1 MLTLLAGGS
10 TNCLVDTGPINMP
23 PTVQITGPS
32 QSLHRGDNVIF
43 TATIHDPDQSSNSLN
58 AAWYVG
64 PDACD
69 KATSGSPASCG
80 TQHNDQC
87 LYIPKSLDSICV
99 AVRVTD
105 RYGATAA
112 DSRVFTVDNRAPT
125 AVIEQTSPAP
135 TASPLPLLT
144 NLTFSAAGSDD
155 PDPNDK
161 ENLTFTWTVT
171 QPDKSTLLVDTCP
184 SPDTPNNCSFA
195 ASMPGTYRVQVTVK
209 DPSQV
214 KDPSLPV
221 SNPASIDVLIAQDQ
235 PPCITGTTPR
245 ALQGIAFSYETKSFV
260 VDSVADDVDPYPGS
274 SSGTFTW
281 RYRIGQT
288 GEFERWTTLANS
300 NRLAVGPALL
310 AQAINDIGVI
320 QIRVEYQDS
329 KGHSLSSCDPNADRC
344 ELIPGCAQW
353 ITWTVQVFQ

>member
-10 TNCLVDTGPINMP
+10 TNCLVDNGPINMP

-32 QSLHRGDNVIF
+32 QSLRRGDNVIF
-43 TATIHDPDQSSNSLN
+43 TATIQDPDQSSNSLN

-64 PDACD
+64 TDACD
-69 KATSGSPASCG
+69 KATSGSPTSCG
-80 TQHNDQC
+80 TQRNDEC
-87 LYIPKSLDSICV
+87 LYVPKSLGSICV

-112 DSRVFTVDNRAPT
+112 ASRVFTVEDRAPT
-125 AVIEQTSPAP
+125 AAIAQTSPAP

-155 PDPNDK
+155 PDPNDQ
-161 ENLTFTWTVT
+161 ENLAFTWRVT
-171 QPDKSTLLVDTCP
+171 QPDNTTLLVDTCP
-184 SPDTPNNCSFA
+184 SPDTPEICSFT
-195 ASMPGTYRVQVTVK
+195 ASMPGTYHVQVTVK

-214 KDPSLPV
+214 KDPSLP
-221 SNPASIDVLIAQDQ
+221 ASKPSTLDVVIAQDQ

-245 ALQGIAFSYETKSFV
+245 SLQTLAFSDQTESFV

-274 SSGTFTW
+274 TAGTFTW
-281 RYRIGQT
+281 LYRIGTT
-288 GEFERWTTLANS
+288 GDFQRWLTLANS

-310 AQAINDIGVI
+310 VQALNDIGVI

-329 KGHSLSSCDPNADRC
+329 KGHNLSSCGQNADRC
-344 ELIPGCAQW
+344 ELNPGCAQW

>member
-1 MLTLLAGGS
+1 MT
-10 TNCLVDTGPINMP
+10 
-23 PTVQITGPS
+23 
-32 QSLHRGDNVIF
+32 F
-43 TATIHDPDQSSNSLN
+43 TATIHDPDQGNDSLRVD
-58 AAWYVG
+58 WYVG
-64 PDACD
+64 TDGDCD
-69 KATSGSPASCG
+69 KAMAGTAASCG
-80 TQHNDQC
+80 TQRNDQC
-87 LYIPKSLDSICV
+87 LYAPNTLGSICV

-105 RYGATAA
+105 RYGASAA
-112 DSRVFTVDNRAPT
+112 ASRVFTVEDRAPT
-125 AVIEQTSPAP
+125 AAIVQTSPAP
-135 TASPLPLLT
+135 TAAPLPLLS
-144 NLTFSAAGSDD
+144 NLAFSAAGSDD
-155 PDPNDK
+155 LDPDDK
-161 ENLTFTWTVT
+161 KSLTYIWTVT
-171 QPDKSTLLVDTCP
+171 QPDKTTLSLGTCA
-184 SPDTPNNCSFA
+184 SPDTPDMCSFT
-195 ASMPGTYRVQVTVK
+195 ASMPGTYHVQVTVT
-209 DPSQV
+209 DPSQA
-214 KDPSLPV
+214 S
-221 SNPASIDVLIAQDQ
+221 SSASIDVLIAQDQ